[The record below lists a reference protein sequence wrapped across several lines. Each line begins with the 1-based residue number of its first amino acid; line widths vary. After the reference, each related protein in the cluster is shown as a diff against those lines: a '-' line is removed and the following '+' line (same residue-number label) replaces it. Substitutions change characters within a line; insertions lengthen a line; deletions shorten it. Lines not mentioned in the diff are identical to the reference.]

1 MRGIPHLAPL
11 TSHLSPLSTPHTHTH
26 LTPLPLPRCLPQVL
40 RSAMRA
46 VRALEKMADADSV
59 AKFADLLRNT
69 LRGGKVKKEQHGRRI
84 HSPSLAHHSLSS
96 PTACL

>member
-1 MRGIPHLAPL
+1 MRGIPHLSPL
-11 TSHLSPLSTPHTHTH
+11 TSHLSPLSTPHTHTHTHTH

-69 LRGGKVKKEQHGRRI
+69 LRGGKLAEQYAKI
-84 HSPSLAHHSLSS
+84 VAEDEATPEDAN
-96 PTACL
+96 

>member
-11 TSHLSPLSTPHTHTH
+11 TPLNKHLSPL
-26 LTPLPLPRCLPQVL
+26 TPLPHCLPQVL

-69 LRGGKVKKEQHGRRI
+69 LRGGKLAEQYAKI
-84 HSPSLAHHSLSS
+84 VAEDEATPED
-96 PTACL
+96 TN

>member
-1 MRGIPHLAPL
+1 MRGIPHLSPL
-11 TSHLSPLSTPHTHTH
+11 TLLNKHLSP

-69 LRGGKVKKEQHGRRI
+69 LRGGKLAEQYAKI
-84 HSPSLAHHSLSS
+84 VAEDEATPEDAN
-96 PTACL
+96 

>member
-11 TSHLSPLSTPHTHTH
+11 TSHLSPLSTPHTH

-46 VRALEKMADADSV
+46 VRALEKMADSDSV

-69 LRGGKVKKEQHGRRI
+69 LRGGKLAEQYAKI
-84 HSPSLAHHSLSS
+84 VAEDEATPEDAN
-96 PTACL
+96 